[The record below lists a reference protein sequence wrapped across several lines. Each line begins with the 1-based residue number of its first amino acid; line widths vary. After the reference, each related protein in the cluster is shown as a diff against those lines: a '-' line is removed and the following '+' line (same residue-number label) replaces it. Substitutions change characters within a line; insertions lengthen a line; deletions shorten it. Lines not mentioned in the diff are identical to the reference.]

1 MFDGRD
7 FPKSL
12 EESLFESW
20 LAQGRSSKISYAY
33 ILIIWDEV
41 EAEYLPEFVEDRS
54 DIARYDRYG
63 ESVGRQ
69 ALVAAYDLFSE
80 SRVA

>member
-12 EESLFESW
+12 EESRFESW
-20 LAQGRSSKISYAY
+20 LEQGRSSKISYAY
-33 ILIIWDEV
+33 ILILWDEV
-41 EAEYLPEFVEDRS
+41 EGEYLPMFVEDRS
-54 DIARYDRYG
+54 AIASYERYG

-80 SRVA
+80 SRIA

>member
-1 MFDGRD
+1 
-7 FPKSL
+7 L
-12 EESLFESW
+12 E
-20 LAQGRSSKISYAY
+20 QGRSSKISYAY
-33 ILIIWDEV
+33 ILILWDEL
-41 EAEYLPEFVEDRS
+41 EGEYLPEFVADRS
-54 DIARYDRYG
+54 DIASYERYG

>member
-41 EAEYLPEFVEDRS
+41 EGEYLPVFVEDRS
-54 DIARYDRYG
+54 DIASYDRYG

-69 ALVAAYDLFSE
+69 SLVAAYDLFSG

>member
-7 FPKSL
+7 FPKLL

-20 LAQGRSSKISYAY
+20 LAQGRASKISYAY